1 MNNEIFKAFEE
12 MTSASNEVY
21 ELNGE
26 LNRLHELAGVLSE
39 KVKTYREEGDNKG
52 ANAIATV
59 LTDDIDLEIQCI
71 NDKFHKAFYEFEQK
85 AKRLKNVCAFY
96 GINVQLGKNDKIIK
110 FVKQGETEY
119 EI

>member
-12 MTSASNEVY
+12 VSRASNTVHA
-21 ELNGE
+21 LNGE
-26 LNRLHELAGVLSE
+26 LNRLYELTGVLSE
-39 KVKTYREEGDNKG
+39 KVKTYREEGDNLG

-96 GINVQLGKNDKIIK
+96 GIIVQLGKNDKIIK
-110 FVKQGETEY
+110 FVKQGETE
-119 EI
+119 